1 MKRSDSFRKF
11 FPGHV
16 SVDKIIQNDESN
28 KRRSQVSSNSQSQS
42 QSTHYHS
49 SLNTLTSDS
58 QVSSSTR
65 YEDMLASG
73 RHLELKD
80 SIETIRKNVNSL
92 ANHIST
98 QQSTFSS
105 HTSQLNNIS
114 NEIFAIKTTQDA
126 QERTLGTICEL
137 LFELKENVQ
146 EIKNLRNIIP
156 TSERS
161 ECEDD
166 IDLNSHSQ
174 SAMSL
179 DDYLVNKAKRART
192 SSPQHSAV
200 SASSLHGTN
209 ASRTTSRTSSFG
221 GSAEDDVSMTSG
233 NAVCLTLMSV
243 LSFLCYY
250 TVVTEHFVPFTGS
263 SLKRPRNAIDDPFRR
278 EHGPPVNI
286 NAREHPAE
294 PVRTYQ
300 PGYVQTHAHTSVQ
313 RGPPTSLLPVR
324 GSSVNVVLNKTPA
337 AAACDDSAGLL
348 FDDF

>member
-28 KRRSQVSSNSQSQS
+28 KKRSQVSSNSQSQS
-42 QSTHYHS
+42 QSTHFHS

-58 QVSSSTR
+58 QVSSSNR

-80 SIETIRKNVNSL
+80 SIETVRKNVNSL

-98 QQSTFSS
+98 QQSTFTS
-105 HTSQLNNIS
+105 HTGQLNNIS
-114 NEIFAIKTTQDA
+114 NEIIAIKTTQDA

-156 TSERS
+156 RSERS
-161 ECEDD
+161 EYEDD
-166 IDLNSHSQ
+166 NDLNSHSQ
-174 SAMSL
+174 SAISL

-192 SSPQHSAV
+192 SSPQH
-200 SASSLHGTN
+200 TN

-221 GSAEDDVSMTSG
+221 GSAEDDVSMASG
-233 NAVCLTLMSV
+233 NTFCFSFLNVIVHL
-243 LSFLCYY
+243 LSFC
-250 TVVTEHFVPFTGS
+250 
-263 SLKRPRNAIDDPFRR
+263 A
-278 EHGPPVNI
+278 
-286 NAREHPAE
+286 
-294 PVRTYQ
+294 
-300 PGYVQTHAHTSVQ
+300 SVQ
-313 RGPPTSLLPVR
+313 LL
-324 GSSVNVVLNKTPA
+324 LN
-337 AAACDDSAGLL
+337 LL
-348 FDDF
+348 FFSQDPR